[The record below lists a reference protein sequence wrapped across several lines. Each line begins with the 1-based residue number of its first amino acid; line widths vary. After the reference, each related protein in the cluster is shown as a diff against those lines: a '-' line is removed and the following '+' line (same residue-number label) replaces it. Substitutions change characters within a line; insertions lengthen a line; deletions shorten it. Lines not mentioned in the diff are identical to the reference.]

1 MPLIS
6 FIIPCYQQARY
17 VRQAVASVLAQ
28 QGAAVE
34 AVVVDDGSTDDPA
47 AHLRELAQDPRVKII
62 RQQNRGLPAARNR
75 GIAASGGEYLVF
87 LDADD
92 WLDERFAAEL
102 LRVLEADARLG
113 FAYCDLQRVY
123 EDPPPEDADPGYSV
137 GGSRRR
143 TSGDILPALLLGGY
157 FPPNCVLV
165 RRSAVAAVGG
175 FDETLGGHADWD
187 LWLRLAAEGH
197 PASYVDRRLV
207 YYRIHGGSMSTDR
220 EHMRATRQAA
230 LVKLFLRYPERCA
243 DAAAHLIQSLDDT
256 HRVNLRLCAG
266 FAEMDGRLAEA
277 ERRSAAEALRH
288 EELFAEQQ
296 RWIAELEEGKRWHEE
311 QSRHWQSETQQLL
324 ALTGEQQQWI
334 AELTARKDQL
344 EAERAPSPA
353 AAPEDP
359 EATGPRS

>member
-28 QGAAVE
+28 QAATVE
-34 AVVVDDGSTDDPA
+34 AVVVDDGSTDDPV
-47 AHLRELAQDPRVKII
+47 AHLGELVRDPRVKII
-62 RQQNRGLPAARNR
+62 HQENRGLPAARNR
-75 GIAASGGEYLVF
+75 GIAGSGGEHLAF

-92 WLDERFAAEL
+92 WLDERFATEL
-102 LRVLEADARLG
+102 LPVLEADAGLG

-123 EDPPPEDADPGYSV
+123 EGPPPEDADPGYSV

-157 FPPNCVLV
+157 FSPNCVLV
-165 RRSAVAAVGG
+165 RRNAVAAVGG
-175 FDETLGGHADWD
+175 FDEALGGHADWD

-197 PASYVDRRLV
+197 AAGYVDRRLA

-230 LVKLFLRYPERCA
+230 LRKLFEHYPGRCA
-243 DAAAHLIQSLDDT
+243 DAAAHLIQSLEET
-256 HRVNLRLCAG
+256 HRVNLRLCAE
-266 FAEMDGRLAEA
+266 FADMDARLAEG
-277 ERRSAAEALRH
+277 ERQMAAETARH
-288 EELFAEQQ
+288 AELFAEQQ
-296 RWIAELEEGKRWHEE
+296 RWIAELEEGKRWHQE

-344 EAERAPSPA
+344 EAERALPPA

>member
-28 QGAAVE
+28 QAAVE
-34 AVVVDDGSTDDPA
+34 AVVVDDGSTDDPL
-47 AHLRELAQDPRVKII
+47 AHLGELARDPRVKVI
-62 RQQNRGLPAARNR
+62 RQENRGLPAARNR
-75 GIAASGGEYLVF
+75 GIAASGGEYLAF

-92 WLDERFAAEL
+92 WLDERFAPEL
-102 LRVLEADARLG
+102 LRLLEADARLA

-123 EDPPPEDADPGYSV
+123 EGPPPEDADPGYSV

-157 FPPNCVLV
+157 FSPNCVLV
-165 RRSAVAAVGG
+165 RRSAVAGVGG
-175 FDETLGGHADWD
+175 FDEALGGHADWD

-197 PASYVDRRLV
+197 AASYLDRRLA
-207 YYRIHGGSMSTDR
+207 YYRIHGSNMSADR
-220 EHMRATRQAA
+220 EHMLATRRAA
-230 LVKLFLRYPERCA
+230 LEKLFQRYPERCA
-243 DAAAHLIQSLDDT
+243 DAAAHLIQSLEET
-256 HRVNLRLCAG
+256 HRVNLRLCAE
-266 FAEMDGRLAEA
+266 FAEMDARLGEE
-277 ERRSAAEALRH
+277 ERQRAAEAARH
-288 EELFAEQQ
+288 QTLFAEQQ

-311 QSRHWQSETQQLL
+311 QSRHWQNETRKLL
-324 ALTGEQQQWI
+324 ALTAEQQQWI
-334 AELTARKDQL
+334 AELTARQEQL
-344 EAERAPSPA
+344 DAERAQPPA